1 MFEVSGLSKKDI
13 QEEYEDLVF
22 RKVMAIYVENESKQ
36 ILAEIKAEKESNN
49 EPVNTK
55 AVEKLYDKKE
65 RRENFG
71 ILWKY
76 SKKVVS
82 FAAMIVFV
90 SIISLSSAVV
100 AFADVRE
107 AVVDA
112 LYHLVFE
119 ENERYTQIGIGE
131 STGFINPEI
140 YDWEGAYAPTYIPEG
155 FTVSQTQITNNDK
168 SVMYVSDTGFFYL
181 SQTRNLSYARI
192 DTEDAEY
199 VEKLFIGNSEAFLV
213 YENEI
218 VSLVWV
224 CGETYI
230 SIDGMISIE
239 EAVSIAN
246 GIKIKN

>member
-36 ILAEIKAEKESNN
+36 ILAEIKAEKENN
-49 EPVNTK
+49 NVPVDTR
-55 AVEKLYDKKE
+55 AIEKLYDKKE
-65 RRENFG
+65 RRENLN

-90 SIISLSSAVV
+90 AIVSLSSAVV

-112 LYHLVFE
+112 IYHLVYE

-155 FTVSQTQITNNDK
+155 FVCTDQQIGTINKMVTYSCEERFLIFSQSSNN
-168 SVMYVSDTGFFYL
+168 TL
-181 SQTRNLSYARI
+181 ARL
-192 DTEDAEY
+192 DTEDADM
-199 VEKLFIGNSEAFLV
+199 VEKFIINDSEAIIVEKNGFSVIVWRGGDTFFSLQGII
-213 YENEI
+213 EAEEI
-218 VSLVWV
+218 KKV
-224 CGETYI
+224 
-230 SIDGMISIE
+230 
-239 EAVSIAN
+239 AQN
-246 GIKIKN
+246 IKILK